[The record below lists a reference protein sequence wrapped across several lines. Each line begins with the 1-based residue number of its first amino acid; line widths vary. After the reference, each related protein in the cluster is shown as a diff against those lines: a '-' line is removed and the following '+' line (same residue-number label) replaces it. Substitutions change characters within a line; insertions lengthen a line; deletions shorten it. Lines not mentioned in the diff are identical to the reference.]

1 MKNLKSFL
9 SFLLILFCAAW
20 SNSTLAQEAQ
30 GNVFVMTNFERA
42 FPEKGSAR
50 ELDSLSTLYMD
61 KVYGSGNEFVVSH
74 KAVRHWWGHN
84 NRDFVAIIEVKSWDD
99 VTKAFER
106 SNELFEKA
114 WPTKEA
120 RDEFNKAYNKY
131 FTGKHSDEIYREV
144 VFNK

>member
-1 MKNLKSFL
+1 MKNLFA
-9 SFLLILFCAAW
+9 ILFMFVVFI
-20 SNSTLAQEAQ
+20 SMNNTVMAQEAQ

-42 FPEKGSAR
+42 FPDEGSAR
-50 ELDSLSTLYMD
+50 ELDSLATLYMD
-61 KVYGSGNEFVVSH
+61 KLYGSDNEYVVSH

-84 NRDFVAIIEVKSWDD
+84 NRDFIGIIEVKSWDD
-99 VTKAFER
+99 ITKAEQKA
-106 SNELFEKA
+106 NELFEKA

>member
-9 SFLLILFCAAW
+9 SLLLILFCAAW

-42 FPEKGSAR
+42 FPEEGSAR

-99 VTKAFER
+99 VTKAYER

>member
-1 MKNLKSFL
+1 MKSLFA
-9 SFLLILFCAAW
+9 ILFMFIVFI
-20 SNSTLAQEAQ
+20 SMNNTVMAQEAQ

-42 FPEKGSAR
+42 FPEEGSAR
-50 ELDSLSTLYMD
+50 ELDSLATIYMD
-61 KVYGSGNEFVVSH
+61 KIYGSDNEYVVSH

-84 NRDFVAIIEVKSWDD
+84 NRDFIGIIEVKTWDD
-99 VTKAFER
+99 ITKAEQR
-106 SNELFEKA
+106 ANELFEKA